1 MENRTFAKRSTRCCV
16 LDCTSHIKEKF
27 LSFTQ
32 MLQGFLV
39 AMLVLVT
46 HVVWM
51 DPMNNAITEKKKKSD
66 IWPGMSIFF
75 CNMKKTGFKTEDGCL
90 TSG

>member
-1 MENRTFAKRSTRCCV
+1 MLMENRTFAKRSTRCCV

-32 MLQGFLV
+32 MLQRFLV
-39 AMLVLVT
+39 AMLLLVT

-51 DPMNNAITEKKKKSD
+51 DPMNNAITEKKKKETFVPARQLS
-66 IWPGMSIFF
+66 
-75 CNMKKTGFKTEDGCL
+75 L
-90 TSG
+90 